1 MGPMNRSRHHWVE
14 DDDIVT
20 LYLSR
25 HGTRFLRMMEGGIAK
40 LLGMPEGSLGMRQR
54 NFHHLDCRPGL
65 RNAAELSRQVHKR
78 YGKMTEPELR
88 PLVLKVLDARRA
100 AP

>member
-25 HGTRFLRMMEGGIAK
+25 HGTRFLPMMEAGIAK
-40 LLGMPEGSLGMRQR
+40 LLGMPEGSLGMREQ
-54 NFHHLDCRPGL
+54 NFHHLDARPGL
-65 RNAAELSRQVHKR
+65 SNAAELSRQVHRR
-78 YGKMTEPELR
+78 YGKMMEPELR
-88 PLVLKVLDARRA
+88 HLVLKVLDAKRPA
-100 AP
+100 T

>member
-1 MGPMNRSRHHWVE
+1 MNRPRHHWVE
-14 DDDIVT
+14 NDDIVT

-25 HGTRFLRMMEGGIAK
+25 HGPRFLPMMEGGIAR
-40 LLGMPEGSLGMRQR
+40 LLGMPEGSLGMRQQ
-54 NFHHLDCRPGL
+54 NFHHLDGRPGL

-88 PLVLKVLDARRA
+88 PLVLKVLGAKGA